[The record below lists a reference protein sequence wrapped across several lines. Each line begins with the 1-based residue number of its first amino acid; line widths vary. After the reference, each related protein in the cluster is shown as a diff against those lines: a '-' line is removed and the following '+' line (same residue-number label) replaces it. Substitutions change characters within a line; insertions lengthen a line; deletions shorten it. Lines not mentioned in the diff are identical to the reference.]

1 MMVKNKAFT
10 LIELLVVVAII
21 GILAAVGVVAYNG
34 YTGAAKVS
42 TAKQN
47 NASVCKWVGAEAQKC
62 QLGIDD
68 NILNNSITCSYIT
81 TTLNASGNPAGK
93 IALAIQNGLK
103 GKYKNPYGA
112 NYSGF
117 GDEGVKEGGWGND
130 RDLGYTLLNA
140 GGGTGFARTNI
151 STCTKLPCNG
161 DKWNN
166 TNPNIEV
173 CLIKWYP

>member
-1 MMVKNKAFT
+1 MWLYKFN
-10 LIELLVVVAII
+10 
-21 GILAAVGVVAYNG
+21 YNCIW
-34 YTGAAKVS
+34 KP
-42 TAKQN
+42 
-47 NASVCKWVGAEAQKC
+47 CR
-62 QLGIDD
+62 
-68 NILNNSITCSYIT
+68 
-81 TTLNASGNPAGK
+81 K
-93 IALAIQNGLK
+93 IAIAIQDGLK
-103 GKYKNPYGA
+103 GKFKNPYGA

-140 GGGTGFARTNI
+140 GGGVGYARTNI

>member
-1 MMVKNKAFT
+1 MSTVDYGFFNALTGPLQSANNIQQNRDAERVRQLQLQQQEFQ
-10 LIELLVVVAII
+10 LQQAESLRQEELQKQLN
-21 GILAAVGVVAYNG
+21 LASQDAHNEIFV
-34 YTGAAKVS
+34 
-42 TAKQN
+42 N
-47 NASVCKWVGAEAQKC
+47 NAFKREKDAVDYQKWYQ
-62 QLGIDD
+62 
-68 NILNNSITCSYIT
+68 
-81 TTLNASGNPAGK
+81 
-93 IALAIQNGLK
+93 
-103 GKYKNPYGA
+103 

-140 GGGTGFARTNI
+140 GGGVGYARTNI